1 MTKNQNWSSY
11 VHILRFFFFKD
22 HIMVLIFALHN
33 MDSKIVFCYC
43 CSYASAPIVLTA
55 AL

>member
-1 MTKNQNWSSY
+1 MTKYQNWSSY
-11 VHILRFFFFKD
+11 VHILRFFLKKD

-33 MDSKIVFCYC
+33 IDIKTVFCYC
-43 CSYASAPIVLTA
+43 CSYASAPIVLRA